1 MSNANERQHYRIQYP
16 VAARPH
22 ITIEGRSFEVIDLS
36 EGGVRFRTE
45 DTPSFAMADEVSGR
59 VRFRRTEAV
68 HVKGAVVR
76 LGGREVAL
84 KLDVAIPLRVIIEEQ
99 RYLREQ
105 HRGKA

>member
-1 MSNANERQHYRIQYP
+1 MSSSERQHYRIQYP

-45 DTPSFAMADEVSGR
+45 DTPSFGMADNVSER
-59 VRFRRTEAV
+59 IRFQRTEV
-68 HVKGAVVR
+68 VEVKGAVVR
-76 LGGREVAL
+76 LGSREVAL
-84 KLDVAIPLRVIIEEQ
+84 KLNVAIPLRVIIEEQ

-105 HRGKA
+105 HRGLA

>member
-1 MSNANERQHYRIQYP
+1 MSSSERQHYRIQYP

-45 DTPSFAMADEVSGR
+45 DTPSFGMADNVSGR
-59 VRFRRTEAV
+59 IRFQRTEV
-68 HVKGAVVR
+68 VEVKGAVVR
-76 LGGREVAL
+76 LGSREVAL
-84 KLDVAIPLRVIIEEQ
+84 KLNVAIPLRVIIEEQ

-105 HRGKA
+105 HRGLA

>member
-1 MSNANERQHYRIQYP
+1 MSNAERQHYRIQYP

-45 DTPSFAMADEVSGR
+45 DTPSFAVADKVSAR
-59 VRFRRTEAV
+59 VRFQRTEAV
-68 HVKGAVVR
+68 EVKGAVVR
-76 LGGREVAL
+76 LGSREVAL

-105 HRGKA
+105 HRGMA